1 MSSVT
6 PVRIPLE
13 TNLDRKG
20 SNLALSR
27 LPGESAKLYRKRL
40 RAEALD
46 PGNGTL
52 TGLRKSIGRQVG
64 LEPIVALRITL
75 RLDENGRPVAEKP
88 AVVVEPTRVLFYSS
102 YPDVVELTC
111 LTRDRAHYYL
121 LEDIVSALESSSC
134 FEGTLEDSD
143 YAYKLSSKLR
153 CGSNLKTVN
162 TFVVQ
167 KVAGLE
173 LGRQYIA
180 DILIGNTNH
189 FVYEMESPED
199 IELEGQYHIDYLNGV
214 IHTLSGFSGSID
226 YTYAEFPFRMMWE
239 DIQILELSKE
249 ETQDM
254 FEGKRLDE
262 ETGDETYGLLNSY
275 GSKVQRVVLSKM
287 GNQWG

>member
-13 TNLDRKG
+13 TTLDRKG
-20 SNLALSR
+20 SSLALSR
-27 LPGESAKLYRKRL
+27 LPGESEKLYRKRL

-46 PGNGTL
+46 PGDGTL
-52 TGLRKSIGRQVG
+52 NGLRRSIGRQVG
-64 LEPIVALRITL
+64 MEPIVGLRITL
-75 RLDENGRPVAEKP
+75 RLDEDGNPVAERP
-88 AVVVEPTRVLFYSS
+88 AVIVEPTRVIFYSS
-102 YPDVVELTC
+102 YPDVIEMTC
-111 LTRDRAHYYL
+111 LTRDRGHYYF
-121 LEDIVSALESSSC
+121 LEDLVTALETSTC
-134 FEGTLEDSD
+134 FEATLEHPD

-173 LGRQYIA
+173 LENQYIS

-189 FVYEMESPED
+189 FLYEMESPED
-199 IELEGQYHIDYLNGV
+199 IELEGQYYIDYINGV
-214 IHTLSGFSGSID
+214 VHTLSGFSGSID
-226 YTYAEFPFRMMWE
+226 YTYAEFPFRMIWE

-275 GSKVQRVVLSKM
+275 GSKVQRAILSKM